1 MRVIVDFCLIPIGV
15 GVSVSEE
22 VAAVEKLIRDSGLKY
37 QLHGYGTNIEG
48 PWDEVFALIKQCHEE
63 LHKKGTVRISS
74 TLRVGTR
81 TDKEQGIQD
90 KIDKVENLLK

>member
-15 GVSVSEE
+15 GVSVSQE
-22 VAAVEKLIRDSGLKY
+22 VAAVEKLIRESGLNY

-48 PWDEVFALIKQCHEE
+48 PWDEVFALIKQCHQE
-63 LHKKGTVRISS
+63 LHKTGTVRISS

>member
-15 GVSVSEE
+15 GVSVSQE